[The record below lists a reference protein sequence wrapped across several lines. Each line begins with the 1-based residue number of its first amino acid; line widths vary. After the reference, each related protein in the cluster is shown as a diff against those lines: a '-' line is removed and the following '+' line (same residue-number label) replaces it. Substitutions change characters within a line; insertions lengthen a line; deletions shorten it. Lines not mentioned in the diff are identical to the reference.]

1 MSETI
6 LVTGADG
13 FIGRHL
19 VSALIGRGCHVE
31 GHTRQ
36 DGDIV
41 HASLAYGGVTHV
53 FHLAARTFVPESW
66 ITPFA
71 FYETNLLGTVNVLEF
86 CRRQQAS
93 LTLVSSYVY
102 GTPQQLPVPEE
113 HSSRAFNP
121 YAHSKILA
129 EEAARYYAQQFG
141 IQVTIV
147 RPFNVYGP
155 GQAERFLIPSLIRQ
169 ALSPDCDSIC
179 IQDPR
184 PRRDYLYVTDFIELL
199 LRLLEHRSSDTYN
212 AGSGHSVSIQ
222 ELVDL
227 INSFLPLKKSISSTG
242 VTRQEEVLDVAADV
256 RKAWDQLHWKP
267 TTSLEDGLRQMIDAM
282 SAAPLDWQTRHGSP
296 AVS

>member
-1 MSETI
+1 MRETI

-19 VSALIGRGCHVE
+19 VPALAAHGHQVE
-31 GHTRQ
+31 RHTRQ
-36 DGDIV
+36 DGDIAR
-41 HASLAYGGVTHV
+41 ASLPHGGITHV

-66 ITPFA
+66 TNSFA
-71 FYETNLLGTVNVLEF
+71 FYETNVLGTINVLEF

-102 GTPQQLPVPEE
+102 GTPQQLPVPE
-113 HSSRAFNP
+113 HHPSRAFNP

-129 EEAARYYAQQFG
+129 EESARYYAEQFG
-141 IQVTIV
+141 IRAAIV

-155 GQAERFLIPSLIRQ
+155 GQNERFLIPSLIRQ
-169 ALSPDCDSIC
+169 ALAAESDTIA

-199 LRLLEHRSSDTYN
+199 LKLLEHRGSDTYN
-212 AGSGHSVSIQ
+212 AGSGRSVSIQ

-227 INSFLPLKKSISSTG
+227 INSFLPRKKPISSTG
-242 VTRQEEVLDVAADV
+242 VARQEEVLEVAADV
-256 RKAWDQLHWKP
+256 RKAWEQLHWKA
-267 TTSLEDGLRQMIDAM
+267 TTTLEAGLKQMIDAM
-282 SAAPLDWQTRHGSP
+282 SIGPQNCSSQPGLP
-296 AVS
+296 VVK

>member
-1 MSETI
+1 MRETI

-19 VSALIGRGCHVE
+19 VAALAGHGHQVE
-31 GHTRQ
+31 RHTRQ
-36 DGDIV
+36 DGDIA
-41 HASLAYGGVTHV
+41 HASLSCGGVTHV

-66 ITPFA
+66 TDPFA
-71 FYETNLLGTVNVLEF
+71 FYETNVLGTVNVLEL

-102 GTPQQLPVPEE
+102 GTPQHLPVTEQHP
-113 HSSRAFNP
+113 SRAFNP

-129 EEAARYYAQQFG
+129 EEVARYYAEQFG

-155 GQAERFLIPSLIRQ
+155 GQREHFLIPSLIRQ
-169 ALSPDCDSIC
+169 ALSANCDSIS

-184 PRRDYLYVTDFIELL
+184 PRRDYLYVTDFIDLL

-212 AGSGHSVSIQ
+212 AGFGQSVSIQ

-227 INSFLPLKKSISSTG
+227 INSFVSSKKSISSTG
-242 VTRQEEVLDVAADV
+242 IARQEEVLDVAADV
-256 RKAWDQLHWKP
+256 RKAWEQLHWKP
-267 TTSLEDGLRQMIDAM
+267 TTSLEAGLRQMIDAM
-282 SAAPLDWQTRHGSP
+282 AAAPMDWPTQQGFP
-296 AVS
+296 AAM